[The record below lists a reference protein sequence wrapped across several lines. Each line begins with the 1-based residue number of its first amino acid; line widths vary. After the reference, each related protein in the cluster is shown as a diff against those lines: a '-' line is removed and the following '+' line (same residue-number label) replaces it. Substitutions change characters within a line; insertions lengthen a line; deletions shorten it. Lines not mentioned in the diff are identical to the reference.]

1 MKKHLILKIIFI
13 VEICLIVLFAL
24 GNVFN
29 FFKVTPVL
37 NLVYFLGDQLFVF
50 GGILSSLLHINIVV
64 KGISYTS
71 FNSLVGLIIANVLFV
86 ILYYIIWTLVSYIVR
101 KHNEDK
107 LRSVVEKYELTK
119 AEKARFRVRNY
130 IHTFSPHVFIS
141 LIIPALFLTVLVT
154 ARFDEAI
161 CKETSSHLNGTLHF
175 YSSYLEPA
183 LNSLFKE
190 GDFHSIILSFFTRS
204 SNNGYIDIM
213 NVWFK
218 DFAWVEYVV
227 IVVACIFILFLW
239 FIIFQALHLLVR
251 KPIAKIKCNNAR
263 KAYIYKKE
271 HQEYKI
277 RKEYKNEI
285 SSKSDEFIRKLE
297 EDVNSHADNIAKIG
311 EEEDDE
317 ILQNP
322 KSYEKNRKAYLED
335 IGYGVSDLGVSDK
348 DIERVKPIVEREVR
362 YISDEDIDI
371 VLEEEPV
378 IEIIEEEVDTPIEN
392 NDNDEFYEKY
402 LPDETY
408 EDEDKPL
415 SEDVRDFI
423 YENLKEDE
431 IVDEDSLEDDN
442 EVNDL
447 SALEGNL
454 PNEEESEEVLNETTT
469 EEDSNVEEI
478 TEETPVEEPTE
489 EEAPVEEITEE
500 VTEEESEE
508 VTEEGTKEPVEE
520 KEETVE
526 ETPTEEVVEEETPVE
541 QATEEEIPGEE
552 VTEEVVEEPIEE
564 KSEETTEEVTPTDV
578 NEEIVE
584 ETPTEEVVETPVD
597 ETTEEVT
604 KEETPIEEVTEEE
617 GPKETTEEKE
627 ENTPEVTPS
636 DVNEE
641 TPVEEPTEKVQDEPN
656 NLNLD
661 VPQESPETNVQEDQS
676 IEVPQKK
683 KKYNPFL
690 KYTNTRKKGYGAKKV
705 PTFKELS
712 ERKK

>member
-37 NLVYFLGDQLFVF
+37 NLIYFLGDQLFVF
-50 GGILSSLLHINIVV
+50 GGILSSLLHLNIVV

-297 EDVNSHADNIAKIG
+297 SDVNSHADNIAKIG

-447 SALEGNL
+447 NTLEGNL
-454 PNEEESEEVLNETTT
+454 PNEEESVEVLNETTT

-489 EEAPVEEITEE
+489 EVVETPVEEPTEEEAPVEEITEE
-500 VTEEESEE
+500 
-508 VTEEGTKEPVEE
+508 
-520 KEETVE
+520 
-526 ETPTEEVVEEETPVE
+526 
-541 QATEEEIPGEE
+541 EIPGED

-578 NEEIVE
+578 IEETVE
-584 ETPTEEVVETPVD
+584 ETPTEEVVETPV
-597 ETTEEVT
+597 EEPTEKVT

-617 GPKETTEEKE
+617 GPKEPTEEKE

-661 VPQESPETNVQEDQS
+661 VPQESPETNVQEDPS

>member
-37 NLVYFLGDQLFVF
+37 NLIYFLGDQLFVF
-50 GGILSSLLHINIVV
+50 GGILSSLLHLNIVV

-297 EDVNSHADNIAKIG
+297 SDVNSHADNIAKIG

-447 SALEGNL
+447 NALEGNL

-469 EEDSNVEEI
+469 EKDSNVEEI
-478 TEETPVEEPTE
+478 TEETPVEETTE
-489 EEAPVEEITEE
+489 EVVETLSEETIEEVVEEETPVEEM
-500 VTEEESEE
+500 
-508 VTEEGTKEPVEE
+508 TEEGSKEPVEE

-526 ETPTEEVVEEETPVE
+526 ETPTEEVVEE
-541 QATEEEIPGEE
+541 
-552 VTEEVVEEPIEE
+552 PIEE
-564 KSEETTEEVTPTDV
+564 KSEETTEEVTPSDV
-578 NEEIVE
+578 NEETVE
-584 ETPTEEVVETPVD
+584 ETPTEEVVETPV
-597 ETTEEVT
+597 
-604 KEETPIEEVTEEE
+604 EEVTEEE

-676 IEVPQKK
+676 IEAPQKK